1 MFCYGFLFH
10 SDHSVGNYTS
20 RSCFSNCLHML
31 LLKNFSPHLLRTG
44 WCRGIWKHSL
54 CLLLAPLLPMQL
66 QSDTISCR
74 HLVISGWYLG
84 GTGGLKHLFWK
95 GCILFLHS
103 VSQVPAGCRG
113 KQSRMNLTVTIITS
127 QIIVT
132 NKSSQRNCSY
142 RIVNFCCTACCRAPV
157 GL

>member
-54 CLLLAPLLPMQL
+54 CLLLAPLLRMQL

-74 HLVISGWYLG
+74 HL
-84 GTGGLKHLFWK
+84 GLIPWGHRRVKATFLK
-95 GCILFLHS
+95 GMHTFP
-103 VSQVPAGCRG
+103 SQCF
-113 KQSRMNLTVTIITS
+113 TS
-127 QIIVT
+127 PCWL
-132 NKSSQRNCSY
+132 QRKTLQNEFNCDHHHIPDY
-142 RIVNFCCTACCRAPV
+142 CYQ
-157 GL
+157 